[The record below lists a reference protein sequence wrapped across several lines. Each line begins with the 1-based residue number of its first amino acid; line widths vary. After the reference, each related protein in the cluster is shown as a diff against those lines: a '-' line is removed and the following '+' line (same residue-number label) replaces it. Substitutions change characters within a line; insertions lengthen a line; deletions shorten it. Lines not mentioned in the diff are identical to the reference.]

1 MFIKLNNFV
10 DSRTFIYINKLIIQ
24 ISIIIL
30 HYYENEKI
38 KY

>member
-10 DSRTFIYINKLIIQ
+10 DSGTFIYINKLIIQ

>member
-10 DSRTFIYINKLIIQ
+10 DSGTFIYINKLIIQ
-24 ISIIIL
+24 ISIITL
-30 HYYENEKI
+30 YYYENEKI

>member
-10 DSRTFIYINKLIIQ
+10 DSGTFIYINKLIIQ
-24 ISIIIL
+24 ISIITL